1 MPTWLLGLNLYHS
14 CSRDMNEM
22 ERSETIKSTQVLHH
36 SINYL
41 EEDFEAFVVI
51 GFLHSERIRKKKGNL
66 DFML

>member
-1 MPTWLLGLNLYHS
+1 
-14 CSRDMNEM
+14 MNEM